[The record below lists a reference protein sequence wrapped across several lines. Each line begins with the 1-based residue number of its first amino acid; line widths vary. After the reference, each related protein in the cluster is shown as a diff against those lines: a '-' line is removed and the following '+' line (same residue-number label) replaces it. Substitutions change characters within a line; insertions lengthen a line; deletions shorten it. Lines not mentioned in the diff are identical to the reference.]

1 MSTLYSYNFLTLP
14 NSAVLQD
21 VELAVNVTPSISIC
35 YCPISHLYVFY
46 CRRCAK
52 PSYYMLSDNEE
63 VGSTGPYDD
72 DGD

>member
-1 MSTLYSYNFLTLP
+1 MSTLYVHNFLTFS
-14 NSAVLQD
+14 NNAVLQD
-21 VELAVNVTPSISIC
+21 VEFTVDITPSISIC

-46 CRRCAK
+46 CRRSAE
-52 PSYYMLSDNEE
+52 PSYYVLSDNEE